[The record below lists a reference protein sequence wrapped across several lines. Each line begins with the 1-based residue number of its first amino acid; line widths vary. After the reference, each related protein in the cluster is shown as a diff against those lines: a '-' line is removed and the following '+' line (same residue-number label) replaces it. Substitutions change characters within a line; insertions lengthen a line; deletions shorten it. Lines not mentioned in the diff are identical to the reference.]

1 LAPSGILTA
10 DHGLCDGC
18 DPASIWNVNRANLL
32 VGGIKAGGSA
42 DEKFSNGVRR
52 NVLSKVLSGVTMAR
66 RSRQADLISA
76 LVSSHGDEFRFALI
90 RGILEA
96 SPDGIL
102 VVDNHD
108 RIVTHNRRMLQVW
121 DIQDAELPGAHDGSA
136 EGLDDHHLLARVLS
150 RVAHPEM
157 FLARVKELYADPKA
171 DDHCEID
178 LKDGRTLERHS
189 TGLWNRRDE
198 YLGRV
203 WFFRDITER
212 KRTEVALTNLAQTDP
227 LTGVANLRQFLS
239 RANEEFVRAKRFDRP
254 LSLVIVDIDH
264 FKAINDQWGH
274 AVGDEVLRTLCI
286 AWSQIV
292 RRVDLLARIG
302 GEEFAWLLTET
313 GQAKASL
320 AAEKLR
326 RVAAEA
332 SVHRHSDIIKFSIS
346 AGVSTMA
353 PSDRSIEACVQR
365 ADAALYRAKANGR
378 NRTESGV

>member
-1 LAPSGILTA
+1 MT
-10 DHGLCDGC
+10 
-18 DPASIWNVNRANLL
+18 
-32 VGGIKAGGSA
+32 
-42 DEKFSNGVRR
+42 
-52 NVLSKVLSGVTMAR
+52 R
-66 RSRQADLISA
+66 RSLKTQLISA
-76 LVSSHGDEFRFALI
+76 WDSANGEEFRFALI

-121 DIQDAELPGAHDGSA
+121 DIQDTELPGARDGSA
-136 EGLDDHHLLARVLS
+136 EGLADHHLLSRVLS
-150 RVAHPEM
+150 RVANPET
-157 FLARVKELYADPKA
+157 FLARVKELYADPEA
-171 DDHCEID
+171 DDHCEIE

-189 TGLWNRRDE
+189 TGLWNQRE
-198 YLGRV
+198 KYLGRV

-212 KRTEVALTNLAQTDP
+212 KRTEAALTNLAQTDP
-227 LTGVANLRQFLS
+227 LTGVANLRQFLL
-239 RANEEFVRAKRFDRP
+239 RANEEFVRAKRFERP

-264 FKAINDQWGH
+264 FKAINDRWGH
-274 AVGDEVLRTLCI
+274 AVGDDVLRTLCI

-292 RRVDLLARIG
+292 RRVDLLARVG

-313 GQAKASL
+313 GQTKAHL

-326 RVAAEA
+326 RAAAEA
-332 SVHRHSDIIKFSIS
+332 SVRRDNDLITCTIS

-353 PSDRSIEACVQR
+353 PSDRSIEDCVQR

-378 NRTESGV
+378 NRTEIGI